1 MGRKPKGRAD
11 ARAMPE
17 VHQNIRVF
25 MRVIRNRIPKG
36 GVKSRAKPEVLQNL
50 CRRLKSCS
58 PNHESFYERS
68 PY

>member
-17 VHQNIRVF
+17 IHQNIRVF
-25 MRVIRNRIPKG
+25 MRVIQNRIPKG

-50 CRRLKSCS
+50 CRRLK
-58 PNHESFYERS
+58 
-68 PY
+68 